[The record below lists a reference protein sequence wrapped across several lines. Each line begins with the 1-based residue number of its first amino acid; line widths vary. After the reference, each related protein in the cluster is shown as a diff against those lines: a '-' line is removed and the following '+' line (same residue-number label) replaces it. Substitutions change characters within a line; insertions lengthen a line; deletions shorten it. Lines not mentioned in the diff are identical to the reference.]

1 MKTFLLSAVKRL
13 KSYSQKLD
21 AKSILYD
28 KSWEVFNEN
37 GDKELMIFRTNQ
49 ELLISRNGIIQ
60 KGKWELLDIA
70 NIIIDVGEKSYLFNA
85 SYIEDNFLALKL
97 DGTEEYMVMIEADM
111 MNRFSL
117 NSVKSIEG
125 YLDERYRKIEEAKRL
140 EQKKIEAEILE
151 KKRLEANIQKQKR
164 LESERQAEKEK
175 AEKERI
181 KLQAKR
187 EREEEIRKQIE
198 ENSPEKI
205 REREVEKRER
215 LESEKEW
222 IEQKYKYSRKTYFRH
237 TFFYTIFFILTVL
250 SVLYLFIY
258 ADNLFIGLI
267 PIIIN
272 GSMVHWL
279 NSEYIDSR
287 RYYFE
292 CKELYLKQ

>member
-117 NSVKSIEG
+117 NSVKSIES
-125 YLDERYRKIEEAKRL
+125 YLDNRY
-140 EQKKIEAEILE
+140 KKIEDDKAREQKRIEAIQQSKRDKEEAL
-151 KKRLEANIQKQKR
+151 RLEA
-164 LESERQAEKEK
+164 EREREQEKEK
-175 AEKERI
+175 EI
-181 KLQAKR
+181 KR
-187 EREEEIRKQIE
+187 QIE
-198 ENSPEKI
+198 ENRPERIK
-205 REREVEKRER
+205 EREI
-215 LESEKEW
+215 EKEKEL
-222 IEQKYKYSRKTYFRH
+222 EQEKKNLKRWRRNNILWFALFLFLTITLAVLNILNFYFYF
-237 TFFYTIFFILTVL
+237 TAKGGDYVVTGLI
-250 SVLYLFIY
+250 
-258 ADNLFIGLI
+258 LI
-267 PIIIN
+267 PIL
-272 GSMVHWL
+272 GSLFLTFLGDTL
-279 NSEYIDSR
+279 NYWSEI
-287 RYYFE
+287 
-292 CKELYLKQ
+292 